1 MNAGYCGGRAYLLND
16 ISVRIGLSNCQ
27 GTRFR
32 FSLAR
37 KSGGQLIELACSYV
51 RSPKQ
56 TGKLMCATLLFN
68 FFAFLSFV
76 IDTNANKH
84 TYPSFLD
91 KCLLEMAK
99 M

>member
-1 MNAGYCGGRAYLLND
+1 
-16 ISVRIGLSNCQ
+16 
-27 GTRFR
+27 
-32 FSLAR
+32 
-37 KSGGQLIELACSYV
+37 LIELACSYV

-91 KCLLEMAK
+91 ECLLEMAK
-99 M
+99 MYDVDDIDNDQLSVVTHHVPLILYLFSYLTLSIF